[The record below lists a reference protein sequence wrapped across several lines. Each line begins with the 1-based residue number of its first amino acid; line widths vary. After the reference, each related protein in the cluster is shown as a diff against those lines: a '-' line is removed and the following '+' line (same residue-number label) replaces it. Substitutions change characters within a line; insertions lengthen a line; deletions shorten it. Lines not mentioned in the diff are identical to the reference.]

1 MLTLVILDNEVKT
14 VMPLAVKKIVI
25 NYKMAAIDIQIT
37 PFIGAS
43 SLLVKDSVLISLPLI
58 CLSIPW

>member
-1 MLTLVILDNEVKT
+1 
-14 VMPLAVKKIVI
+14 MPLAVKKIVI

-43 SLLVKDSVLISLPLI
+43 SLLAKDSVLISLLLI

>member
-1 MLTLVILDNEVKT
+1 
-14 VMPLAVKKIVI
+14 MPLAVKKIVI